1 MTFQHNIKLVCCL
14 IRYTITLIL
23 IGTSIFI
30 SKNVLEQYAS
40 KATSIKQYQGE
51 VTANES
57 VTLVLEFWPK
67 KKTNYPNYVPYQL
80 HEKWKMG
87 TDFTLAFGVLTYRT
101 AHEKIP
107 LQEDIDEYEIS
118 HEAVRKVR
126 FKRLVTKWGNCFQI
140 TADII
145 NMRPP
150 YRAFL
155 QIVFDESVAY
165 EDIPSV
171 GITMSSEMN
180 SYGKT
185 MSDWAD
191 GNTILLDQLKG
202 IYWTV
207 IQPRKLILMKSKS
220 ECSESGFYN
229 CLHDRLVEHSFQN
242 CPRKCFS
249 ISTSGNATPI
259 CETAEEFLCSQQIAD
274 SLLKDSDCL
283 PACSQTIYKVQT
295 EFQEDLE
302 KPDAKRNVTMA
313 YEFLS
318 QRMKVEEEF
327 LVQDFVN
334 MLTSIGGALGLCIG
348 FSFLGG
354 LSFILQQLQD
364 CLIQF
369 TSKRCNIEN
378 HQVIKVSPK
387 LGHDNS
393 NH

>member
-1 MTFQHNIKLVCCL
+1 MTFQHKVQLFCALVK
-14 IRYTITLIL
+14 YSITFIL
-23 IGTSIFI
+23 IVISIFI

-40 KATSIKQYQGE
+40 QATSFKQYQE
-51 VTANES
+51 DITSNES

-67 KKTNYPNYVPYQL
+67 KKTNYPDSIPYQL

-107 LQEDIDEYEIS
+107 LREDVEEYDIS
-118 HEAVRKVR
+118 HEAVGKVR

-140 TADII
+140 TADIV

-155 QIVFDESVAY
+155 QVVFDESVAY

-171 GITMSSEMN
+171 GITMSSKMN

-185 MSDWAD
+185 MSDWVD
-191 GNTILLDQLKG
+191 GNTILLDQVKG

-207 IQPRKLILMKSKS
+207 IQPKKIILMKKS
-220 ECSESGFYN
+220 ECSDSGFYH
-229 CLHDRLVEHSFQN
+229 CLHNRLIEQIFEH
-242 CPRKCFS
+242 CPRKCFP

-259 CETAEEFLCSQQIAD
+259 CETAEEFQCSQQIAD
-274 SLLKDSDCL
+274 SLLKESDCL
-283 PACSQTIYKVQT
+283 PACSQISYNVET
-295 EFQEDLE
+295 EFQEDLD
-302 KPDAKRNVTMA
+302 KPDAKRNVTIA
-313 YEFLS
+313 YEFS
-318 QRMKVEEEF
+318 STRMKVEEEF

-334 MLTSIGGALGLCIG
+334 MLSSIGGALGLCIG

-364 CLIQF
+364 FLMRF
-369 TSKRCNIEN
+369 TTKTFNIEKN
-378 HQVIKVSPK
+378 HVIEVRSKVRR
-387 LGHDNS
+387 
-393 NH
+393 